1 MQEDVHIAETVLKAT
16 MTNPFPGDVR
26 FERECR
32 WVIRLEIAPAVS
44 DYEEYEAF
52 AGKTR
57 GLGHRF
63 ELDDELQDITHQTGR
78 NTDRRSDL
86 RRCDEHALPIRSS
99 LQKRKVSGPV
109 MVSQAFS
116 PKRQRCE
123 NDGGCEN
130 RSWDFVR
137 DAASTPPKTKQDS
150 ACLFIPPVAA
160 ANSDIPST
168 RTMKVVTDPDV
179 LQQQQ
184 ILRNYEEFAGQK
196 SRRDAG
202 FVSPVSEGER
212 KVFESIFL
220 GGEEVWSPA
229 SEGSGM
235 EFEAAVGEA

>member
-16 MTNPFPGDVR
+16 MTIPFPRDVR

-32 WVIRLEIAPAVS
+32 WVIWLEITPAVS
-44 DYEEYEAF
+44 GYERDEAF
-52 AGKTR
+52 GGKTR

-63 ELDDELQDITHQTGR
+63 ELDDELQDIAQQTGR
-78 NTDRRSDL
+78 NADHHSDL
-86 RRCDEHALPIRSS
+86 RRYVEHALPHRSS
-99 LQKRKVSGPV
+99 LQKRKVF
-109 MVSQAFS
+109 VSQAFS

-123 NDGGCEN
+123 NDGGCEDK
-130 RSWDFVR
+130 SWNFVR
-137 DAASTPPKTKQDS
+137 DAASTPPQAEQDS
-150 ACLFIPPVAA
+150 AGLFIPPVAA
-160 ANSDIPST
+160 AASVIPAT
-168 RTMKVVTDPDV
+168 KFLEVVTDPDV

-184 ILRNYEEFAGQK
+184 IMRNYEEFAGRK

-235 EFEAAVGEA
+235 EFEAAMGEV